1 MPRLRSQTRI
11 TSVLPRELLQRS
23 LEFLPVREVY
33 CEAQLISS
41 EFLSASRRALT
52 RGRWRPMALFS
63 KEAEEHRNRFEYGA
77 DLSSWHETF
86 KAVWALE
93 PGEVMFELAH
103 WDDDDEYDALNA
115 TDFLKIVEPSIRGL
129 DRIVAACEYAQEA
142 YDEAYGGDMK
152 IVTRVGSWAR
162 SLGQQLRL
170 GLPPRPGD
178 HQRLLD
184 RDAEDQ
190 LFGLGLERWTD
201 PNLAASFVRDV
212 LESDGYFDE
221 DGPYEALRE
230 NYNEWEFMEPSYRQM
245 HERWARDWR
254 DRDRADAFVAECV
267 RLQAEEA
274 LEQERDEREQWE
286 AQHGWKYCPHG
297 DKFWDCPHCSDEWH
311 AGFEN
316 ASGDEGED

>member
-63 KEAEEHRNRFEYGA
+63 KEAEEHRNRFEYGT

-86 KAVWALE
+86 KEVWALE
-93 PGEVMFELAH
+93 PGEVFLELAI
-103 WDDDDEYDALNA
+103 WDNYRYAALRA
-115 TDFLKIVEPSIRGL
+115 GQFLKIVEPTIEGL
-129 DRIVAACEYAQEA
+129 PRIVAACELAQEA
-142 YDEAYGGDMK
+142 YDGDNG
-152 IVTRVGSWAR
+152 IVRLVGSWAR

-267 RLQAEEA
+267 RLQAEPALDMEA
-274 LEQERDEREQWE
+274 AIE
-286 AQHGWKYCPHG
+286 AHL
-297 DKFWDCPHCSDEWH
+297 
-311 AGFEN
+311 
-316 ASGDEGED
+316 

>member
-11 TSVLPRELLQRS
+11 TGVLPRELLQRS
-23 LEFLPVREVY
+23 LEFLACREVH
-33 CEAQLISS
+33 EVAKLISR
-41 EFLSASRRALT
+41 EFLSTARRALT
-52 RGRWRPMALFS
+52 RGRWRPMARFS
-63 KEAEEHRNRFEYGA
+63 DEAEEHRNRFEYGA

-86 KAVWALE
+86 KEVWALE
-93 PGEVMFELAH
+93 PGEVVHELAH
-103 WDDDDEYDALNA
+103 WDSYRYAALRA
-115 TDFLKIVEPSIRGL
+115 GQFLKIVEPNIEGL
-129 DRIVAACEYAQEA
+129 SRIVAACELAQEA
-142 YDEAYGGDMK
+142 YDGDNG
-152 IVTRVGSWAR
+152 IVRLVGSWAR

-170 GLPPRPGD
+170 GLPPRPSD

-212 LESDGYFDE
+212 LECDGYFDE

-254 DRDRADAFVAECV
+254 DRDRAGAFVTECV
-267 RLQAEEA
+267 RLQAEPALDMEA
-274 LEQERDEREQWE
+274 AIFAHL
-286 AQHGWKYCPHG
+286 
-297 DKFWDCPHCSDEWH
+297 
-311 AGFEN
+311 
-316 ASGDEGED
+316 

>member
-93 PGEVMFELAH
+93 PGEVFFELAY
-103 WDDDDEYDALNA
+103 WDSDRNFTAPRA
-115 TDFLKIVEPSIRGL
+115 AKFLKIVEPNIEGMS
-129 DRIVAACEYAQEA
+129 RIVAACELAQEA
-142 YDEAYGGDMK
+142 FDGDKK
-152 IVTRVGSWAR
+152 IVTLVGTWAASLDHQV
-162 SLGQQLRL
+162 SLGY
-170 GLPPRPGD
+170 PADYGD
-178 HQRLLD
+178 YRSPVLD
-184 RDAEDQ
+184 RETEDR
-190 LFGLGLERWTD
+190 LFGLGLESWTD
-201 PNLAASFVRDV
+201 PKLAAAFATDV
-212 LESDGYFDE
+212 LGHNDYYSCGFWDVWNLDGERIYRAMLE
-221 DGPYEALRE
+221 GWVE
-230 NYNEWEFMEPSYRQM
+230 N
-245 HERWARDWR
+245 WR
-254 DRDRADAFVAECV
+254 DRGKADAFVAEGF
-267 RLQAEEA
+267 RLQDES
-274 LEQERDEREQWE
+274 EQEMEAEFQEQWQE
-286 AQHGWKYCPHG
+286 EHGWKYCPHG
-297 DKFWDCPHCSDEWH
+297 DKYWDCPHCSDEWH